1 MTIQELEKAIVEN
14 SQRYYDGEATIPD
27 YEFDR
32 LIDELSIADPFNNIL
47 NSIGWGYDITKSSGN
62 KAKHKYQL
70 IGSLEKVKSSE
81 MISGEISNSEK
92 VVVSAKLD
100 GLSCV
105 AYYLKG
111 RLVRA
116 ITRGNGTVGIDITD
130 KLLML
135 IGKKLKKGS
144 MGYSLHD
151 FSGAIRGELVVS
163 NENWEKVKAK
173 YPEAKNPRNFASGV
187 INRNEITSDLEFV
200 EFVVY
205 NIVGYDNYQ
214 ELMEF
219 QSSILLSLSS
229 CFKKVVPYTTIT
241 KHNKRKLDDVSL
253 KEYFKLLSNDYPCD
267 GLVLTK
273 DDCNVEEGIVSYA
286 QQAYKF
292 DAETKETYVT
302 GIDWKLSRTSRLI
315 PTVLVSP
322 VELSGATVSR
332 ASGFNAKYILDNR
345 IGEGSVIELQRSGEV
360 IPDIKTI
367 ISEANDFYLP
377 KKCPVCNEVL
387 DWSGVDLVCNNM
399 NCGNIDYRDL
409 QSWVGIIA
417 TVDGL
422 GSTLKFNF
430 LDENGI
436 NSVEEFYQAYEG
448 FELIEDAAYSSTEK
462 KYLVMMKKLLKDP
475 IDSVDALTALNIPRL
490 GRSSAEKLSAV
501 PGLVKDLIDNGINE
515 MNVEKVIKAVGPAT
529 LDSITSNMI
538 KFKRLNLI
546 KDRIAV
552 KESKSKEG
560 VKIAVTGALS
570 MKRDE
575 FERIANSN
583 GYILSG
589 NIKECKYL
597 VTNTPF
603 SGSSKNSL
611 ADKYKVEKITE
622 EQFMKIIG
630 E

>member
-1 MTIQELEKAIVEN
+1 M
-14 SQRYYDGEATIPD
+14 
-27 YEFDR
+27 
-32 LIDELSIADPFNNIL
+32 
-47 NSIGWGYDITKSSGN
+47 
-62 KAKHKYQL
+62 
-70 IGSLEKVKSSE
+70 
-81 MISGEISNSEK
+81 
-92 VVVSAKLD
+92 
-100 GLSCV
+100 
-105 AYYLKG
+105 
-111 RLVRA
+111 
-116 ITRGNGTVGIDITD
+116 
-130 KLLML
+130 
-135 IGKKLKKGS
+135 
-144 MGYSLHD
+144 
-151 FSGAIRGELVVS
+151 S
-163 NENWEKVKAK
+163 NENWKTVKAK

-187 INRNEITSDLEFV
+187 INRNEITSDLDFV

-229 CFKKVVPYTTIT
+229 CFKKVVPYLTIT
-241 KHNKRKLDDVSL
+241 KQNKRKLDDESL
-253 KEYFKLLSNDYPCD
+253 KEYFKLLSKDYPCD

-273 DDCNVEEGIVSYA
+273 DDCNVEEGIVSYT

-345 IGEGSVIELQRSGEV
+345 IGDGSVIELQRSGEV

-436 NSVEEFYQAYEG
+436 SSVEDFYKVYEG
-448 FELIEDAAYSSTEK
+448 FELVEDPAYSSTEK
-462 KYLVMMKKLLKDP
+462 KYFVMMRKLLKDP
-475 IDSVDALTALNIPRL
+475 VDSVDALTALNIPRL

-515 MNVEKVIKAVGPAT
+515 MNVEKVIKSVGPAT

-570 MKRDE
+570 MKREE
-575 FERIANSN
+575 FEKIANSN

-611 ADKYKVEKITE
+611 ADKHGVEKITE